1 MRTATRL
8 DFSEPVDDCIDG
20 NEVID
25 RLSQKPEL
33 PFPGQRWTV
42 RRKATVIEA
51 VRRGWISI
59 DELTRR
65 YHLSIDE
72 FVAWER
78 DLNRY
83 GVAGLRTTRFQI
95 YRDTERAPDMRTLRL
110 SVAISRD
117 RRYGDGSIRPAC
129 FGASPAI
136 QNVRIPH
143 GGCACPGSGTR
154 PMPASGEPAIS
165 PPGAPMSPKARS
177 DGALKGSAS

>member
-8 DFSEPVDDCIDG
+8 DFSEPVDDCTDG

-33 PFPGQRWTV
+33 PSPGQRWTV

-65 YHLSIDE
+65 YRLSIDE

-83 GVAGLRTTRFQI
+83 GVPGLRTTRFQI
-95 YRDTERAPDMRTLRL
+95 YRDTAG
-110 SVAISRD
+110 V
-117 RRYGDGSIRPAC
+117 RRI
-129 FGASPAI
+129 
-136 QNVRIPH
+136 
-143 GGCACPGSGTR
+143 
-154 PMPASGEPAIS
+154 
-165 PPGAPMSPKARS
+165 
-177 DGALKGSAS
+177 